1 MSHEITVREDGT
13 QEFFAAGST
22 PVWHRLGQRTER
34 AVTSGAAL
42 RMAGLDW
49 KVEECPIHAEVDGGM
64 RRIATHKSI
73 VRRDTKAVL
82 GVVGRK
88 YRPVQN
94 DEAFEWLDGLVGS
107 RLAVYETAGSIRNGA
122 LVWALVRLPG
132 ELRIANTDDVV
143 KPFIL
148 VCNSHDGSVAFRAL
162 NTSVRVVCSNTLT
175 LAFRSAGTDS
185 IAVKHTERIHDRLI
199 DAQEVL
205 GLAVTEHRRFEAH
218 MNILAERKLRKREFE
233 SYLDKV
239 LGPSSRQEWKDE
251 SGEVGYELSAARR
264 QITANFDHDLQR
276 LKGIEHSA
284 WSAFNAVSQYVDWER
299 PTRGSVG
306 RDRDERRFASMM
318 FQGGADLKRR
328 AWSAALATAGVR

>member
-1 MSHEITVREDGT
+1 M
-13 QEFFAAGST
+13 
-22 PVWHRLGQRTER
+22 
-34 AVTSGAAL
+34 
-42 RMAGLDW
+42 
-49 KVEECPIHAEVDGGM
+49 
-64 RRIATHKSI
+64 
-73 VRRDTKAVL
+73 
-82 GVVGRK
+82 
-88 YRPVQN
+88 
-94 DEAFEWLDGLVGS
+94 
-107 RLAVYETAGSIRNGA
+107 YETAGSIRGGA

-143 KPFIL
+143 RPFIL

-175 LAFRSAGTDS
+175 LAFRTAGTDS
-185 IAVKHTERIHDRLI
+185 IAVKHTERIHDRI
-199 DAQEVL
+199 ADAQEVL
-205 GLAVTEHRRFEAH
+205 GLAITEHRRFEAH
-218 MNILAERKLRKREFE
+218 MNILADRKLRKREFE

-239 LGPSSRQEWKDE
+239 LGPSSKQEWKDE
-251 SGEVGYELSAARR
+251 SGEVGHELSAARQ

-284 WSAFNAVSQYVDWER
+284 WSAFNSVSQYVDWER
-299 PTRGSVG
+299 PTRGTAG